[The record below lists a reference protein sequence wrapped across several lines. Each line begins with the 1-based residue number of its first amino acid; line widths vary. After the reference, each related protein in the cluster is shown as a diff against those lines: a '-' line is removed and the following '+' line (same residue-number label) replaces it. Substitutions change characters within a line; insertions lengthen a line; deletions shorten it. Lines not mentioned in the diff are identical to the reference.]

1 MEPMS
6 GCKVFGAFKAF
17 YGIEDVT
24 PIVHGPIGCYWG
36 TLYHQVAQNE
46 NSLKA
51 TSSAIFD
58 RDIVFGAEEKLEH
71 AIEVA
76 RECYNPKMVAILG
89 CCVSSIIGDDI
100 KAVRKHCDMPSFYV
114 DAAGFKGHEWEGY
127 EEALL
132 EFLPIMKDGDE
143 EGNKVNLLGF
153 DTVSPKARAD
163 IKEITRLLALSGYDV
178 NAALAV
184 DTTLEQI
191 ERMPSVTKNIVIGGY
206 GLGLAEAM
214 KKEFGTPYEVVDAPY
229 GTYLTEEF
237 LRKTTDGESDG
248 DGSTPVYREDVIGS
262 LERAYM
268 MIQRLYDMPVG
279 VVADYARCDA
289 LTKFME
295 IEVGCDVVVSAVT
308 SGSPVHPEMDE
319 NLFEIHDQLRNAD
332 VRSDRLRLILGTS
345 FQKRIAEEL
354 DAPLIRVAY
363 PAHDELSLYDDAPYM
378 GYRGTVVL
386 IEKILNLFLNK
397 YPEEGR

>member
-1 MEPMS
+1 MEPIS

-17 YGIEDVT
+17 YGIVGVI
-24 PIVHGPIGCYWG
+24 PVIHGPIGCYWG
-36 TLYHQVAQNE
+36 TLYHQAAQNE

-51 TSSAIFD
+51 TSSAIHD

-71 AIEVA
+71 AIEIA

-100 KAVRKHCDMPSFYV
+100 KAVRKHCDMPSLYV
-114 DAAGFKGHEWEGY
+114 DSAGFKGTEWEGY

-132 EFLPIMKDGDE
+132 ELIPLMKEDGE
-143 EGNKVNLLGF
+143 EANKVNLLGF
-153 DTVSPKARAD
+153 DTVSPK
-163 IKEITRLLALSGYDV
+163 
-178 NAALAV
+178 
-184 DTTLEQI
+184 
-191 ERMPSVTKNIVIGGY
+191 GGY
-206 GLGLAEAM
+206 GLRLAEAM
-214 KKEFGTPYEVVDAPY
+214 KKEFGTPYEIVDAPY
-229 GTYLTEEF
+229 GMYLTEEF
-237 LRKTTDGESDG
+237 LRKATDG
-248 DGSTPVYREDVIGS
+248 DGDGASVYKEDVTGS

-279 VVADYARCDA
+279 VVADYARADA

-308 SGSPVHPEMDE
+308 SGSPVHPEMNED
-319 NLFEIHDQLRNAD
+319 LFEIHNHLRNAE

-354 DAPLIRVAY
+354 DVPLIRVAY
-363 PAHDELSLYDDAPYM
+363 PAHDEFSLYDDAPYM

-397 YPEEGR
+397 YPEGR

>member
-1 MEPMS
+1 MEPLS

-24 PIVHGPIGCYWG
+24 PIIHGPVGCYWG
-36 TLYHQVAQNE
+36 TLYHQAAQDE

-58 RDIVFGAEEKLEH
+58 RDVVFGAEEKLEH
-71 AIEVA
+71 AIGVA
-76 RECYNPKMVAILG
+76 KECYDPKMVAILN

-100 KAVRKHCDMPSFYV
+100 KAVRKECGIPSLYV
-114 DAAGFKGHEWEGY
+114 DSAGFKGKEWEGY

-132 EFLPIMKDGDE
+132 EFIPLMKDGGE
-143 EGNKVNLLGF
+143 EDGRVNLLGF
-153 DTVSPKARAD
+153 DTVTPKARAD
-163 IKEITRLLALSGYDV
+163 IKEITRMLSLSGYDI

-206 GLGLAEAM
+206 GLRLAEAM

-229 GTYLTEEF
+229 GTYLTGEF
-237 LRKTTDGESDG
+237 LRRVTDSDG
-248 DGSTPVYREDVIGS
+248 TPVYREDVIGS
-262 LERAYM
+262 LEKAYL

-279 VVADYARCDA
+279 VVADYARADA
-289 LTKFME
+289 LTKFMDV
-295 IEVGCDVVVSAVT
+295 EVGCDVVVSAVT

-319 NLFEIHDQLRNAD
+319 DLFETHNKLRNAD

-345 FQKRIAEEL
+345 FQKRIAHEL
-354 DAPLIRVAY
+354 DVPLIRVAY
-363 PAHDELSLYDDAPYM
+363 PAHDEFSLYDDAPYM
-378 GYRGTVVL
+378 GYRGTIVL
-386 IEKILNLFLNK
+386 IEKIINLFLNK
-397 YPEEGR
+397 YPEEGW

>member
-1 MEPMS
+1 MEPLS

-17 YGIEDVT
+17 YGIVGVT
-24 PIVHGPIGCYWG
+24 PIIHGPIGCYWG
-36 TLYHQVAQNE
+36 TLYHQAAQNE

-51 TSSAIFD
+51 TSSAIHD

-71 AIEVA
+71 AIEIA

-100 KAVRKHCDMPSFYV
+100 KAVRKHCDMPSLYV
-114 DAAGFKGHEWEGY
+114 DSAGFKGTEWEGY

-132 EFLPIMKDGDE
+132 ELIPLMKDGSE
-143 EGNKVNLLGF
+143 EANKVNLLGF
-153 DTVSPKARAD
+153 DTVSPKAKAD
-163 IKEITRLLALSGYDV
+163 IKEITRLLVLSGYDV
-178 NAALAV
+178 NATLAV
-184 DTTLEQI
+184 DTTLGQI

-206 GLGLAEAM
+206 GLRLAEAM
-214 KKEFGTPYEVVDAPY
+214 KKEFGTPYEIADAPY

-237 LRKTTDGESDG
+237 LRKATDG
-248 DGSTPVYREDVIGS
+248 DGDGASVYKEDVTGS

-279 VVADYARCDA
+279 VVADYARADA

-308 SGSPVHPEMDE
+308 SGSPVHPEMNED
-319 NLFEIHDQLRNAD
+319 LFEIHNHLRNAE

-354 DAPLIRVAY
+354 DVPLIRVAY
-363 PAHDELSLYDDAPYM
+363 PAHDEFSLYDDAPYM

-397 YPEEGR
+397 YPEER